1 MTGYFVSSTY
11 IRMIARYCKRC
22 SEPWTEPSPNLV
34 PRAFPLKVGGKSPGN
49 EVEPSPCT
57 LWTEAFAER
66 KELIQCCQPQL
77 SRFQNSPDCRLAK
90 IFSLRVYGDR
100 CYNPPI
106 GHVST
111 EQASALVILDT
122 IWILLQIRFG
132 EGAAPS
138 LPAIIPSAP
147 KNVHS
152 DKKRTPD
159 HRLPIAGGIV
169 ASHGLSLCMDTPRL
183 ALHKTYCK
191 SGQMTSLSSIL
202 SFNYIILFSRSENN
216 AGK

>member
-1 MTGYFVSSTY
+1 MHPSS
-11 IRMIARYCKRC
+11 
-22 SEPWTEPSPNLV
+22 
-34 PRAFPLKVGGKSPGN
+34 
-49 EVEPSPCT
+49 
-57 LWTEAFAER
+57 FAER

-77 SRFQNSPDCRLAK
+77 SRCQNSPDCRLAK

-106 GHVST
+106 GHV
-111 EQASALVILDT
+111 
-122 IWILLQIRFG
+122 G

-159 HRLPIAGGIV
+159 HRLPLAGGIV

>member
-11 IRMIARYCKRC
+11 IRMIARYCT
-22 SEPWTEPSPNLV
+22 EMLWT
-34 PRAFPLKVGGKSPGN
+34 
-49 EVEPSPCT
+49 EPSPCT

-77 SRFQNSPDCRLAK
+77 SRCQNAPDCRLAK
-90 IFSLRVYGDR
+90 IFSLGVYGDR
-100 CYNPPI
+100 CYNPLI

-111 EQASALVILDT
+111 EHASALVILDT
-122 IWILLQIRFG
+122 IWIFLQIRFG

-159 HRLPIAGGIV
+159 HRLPLAGGIV

-191 SGQMTSLSSIL
+191 SGQMTYASLSPIL